1 MKEISHN
8 ECMDMIK
15 KLNEGQPSVT
25 DLIDQQIE
33 SYENEI
39 NSLNKNT
46 WGIGFY
52 ELNEKDEFNKL
63 LGLNLG
69 TEQKAREVFDR
80 IQNEFKKNTVNPDAI
95 IDLVDEDYNVIEH
108 YPLTKKQIVTVA
120 SLLGHEIKLGVT
132 EMENP
137 RSREGRIKF
146 ILKKL
151 GADNAPLKYLAT
163 LNDRQLKAYFDMS
176 YPDLKD
182 KEDYIA
188 PRYSPRGHSLENEF
202 VQLMKRLDESDIEE
216 AQNRDFDHMTYA
228 LKDFTQTL
236 YDLLGSIDES
246 EGTGLTKKEI
256 RKRKAVLDMAFTYL
270 YASADDI
277 RKYLESEYEEEL
289 NTPQFKHLKQL

>member
-1 MKEISHN
+1 MKEFSHN
-8 ECMDMIK
+8 ECPN
-15 KLNEGQPSVT
+15 LT
-25 DLIDQQIE
+25 DLIDQHID
-33 SYENEI
+33 SYENEM
-39 NSLNKNT
+39 NALNKNT
-46 WGIGFY
+46 WEIGFY

-69 TEQKAREVFDR
+69 TEKKAREVFDR
-80 IQNEFKKNTVNPDAI
+80 IQNEFEKSTVNPDAI

-151 GADNAPLKYLAT
+151 GTDNAPLKYLAT

-188 PRYSPRGHSLENEF
+188 PRYFPSGHNERN
-202 VQLMKRLDESDIEE
+202 Q
-216 AQNRDFDHMTYA
+216 
-228 LKDFTQTL
+228 
-236 YDLLGSIDES
+236 
-246 EGTGLTKKEI
+246 
-256 RKRKAVLDMAFTYL
+256 
-270 YASADDI
+270 
-277 RKYLESEYEEEL
+277 
-289 NTPQFKHLKQL
+289 